1 MAFKM
6 KYNKNNFPFKSPMKD
21 DDASNN
27 GNNNENNENNN
38 QDNDKSKKSDKGTF
52 SFHDPSIKKDS
63 FASATG
69 KFLGNM
75 LLGGAENAGL
85 IGKTRRFKFNF
96 GNKKKVDE
104 IINSKT
110 PSQNA
115 DNSVIV
121 NANDIVNQNVESK

>member
-21 DDASNN
+21 DDANNN
-27 GNNNENNENNN
+27 GDNNENNENNN
-38 QDNDKSKKSDKGTF
+38 QNNDKDKKSDKGTF
-52 SFHDPSIKKDS
+52 SFHDPNIKKDS

-96 GNKKKVDE
+96 GNKDKVQE
-104 IINSKT
+104 IIDAET
-110 PSQNA
+110 PSNKA
-115 DNSVIV
+115 DNSVDL
-121 NANDIVNQNVESK
+121 DIDDVVNQNVESK

>member
-21 DDASNN
+21 DDANNN
-27 GNNNENNENNN
+27 GDNNENNENNN
-38 QDNDKSKKSDKGTF
+38 QNNDKDKKSDKGNF
-52 SFHDPSIKKDS
+52 SFHDPNIKKDS

-96 GNKKKVDE
+96 GNKDKVQE
-104 IINSKT
+104 IIDAET
-110 PSQNA
+110 PSNKA
-115 DNSVIV
+115 DNSVDL
-121 NANDIVNQNVESK
+121 DIDDVVNQNVESK

>member
-21 DDASNN
+21 DDANNN
-27 GNNNENNENNN
+27 GDNNENNENNN
-38 QDNDKSKKSDKGTF
+38 QNNDKDKKSDKGTF

-96 GNKKKVDE
+96 GNKDKVQE
-104 IINSKT
+104 IIDAKT

-115 DNSVIV
+115 DGSVDLDV
-121 NANDIVNQNVESK
+121 DNVVNQNVESK

>member
-21 DDASNN
+21 DDANNN
-27 GNNNENNENNN
+27 GDNNENNENNN
-38 QDNDKSKKSDKGTF
+38 QNNDKDKKSDKGTF

-96 GNKKKVDE
+96 GNKDKVQE
-104 IINSKT
+104 IIDAET
-110 PSQNA
+110 PSNKA
-115 DNSVIV
+115 DNSVDL
-121 NANDIVNQNVESK
+121 DIDNVVNQNVESK